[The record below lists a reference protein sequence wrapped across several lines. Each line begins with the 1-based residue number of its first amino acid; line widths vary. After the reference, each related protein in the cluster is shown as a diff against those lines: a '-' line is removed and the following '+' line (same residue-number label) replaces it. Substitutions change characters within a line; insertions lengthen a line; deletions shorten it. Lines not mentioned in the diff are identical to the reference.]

1 MLPQWIL
8 RERGGLDKVS
18 EISDCPG
25 RPLRFQPWILHPLSI
40 TKLDKALSNLVLPQ
54 IRPCFEQE
62 VELES
67 SWGPFQPEQSCDP
80 MILWKKTSKVN
91 QRPRD
96 EVSGEYVRL
105 TCVTW
110 ASAEAGCFF
119 GWWDHTYSI
128 TIQWHYSEEQMI
140 CFPPLSLFPISY
152 SS

>member
-40 TKLDKALSNLVLPQ
+40 TKLDRALSNLVLPQ

-96 EVSGEYVRL
+96 EVSGEYVTDMRHL
-105 TCVTW
+105 SFCRSWMLLWMVG
-110 ASAEAGCFF
+110 SYILYY
-119 GWWDHTYSI
+119 YSMALLWG
-128 TIQWHYSEEQMI
+128 TDDL
-140 CFPPLSLFPISY
+140 LSSPFSLPNLLQ
-152 SS
+152 